1 MIQFSNHERREPI
14 TSVEQ
19 FEQRLAYFKHCD
31 RDYYSRKDSPLGPSF
46 DTPMAKR
53 ELALLKED
61 WEHIKAFADANGHRL
76 LKPYFW
82 LAHATITVK
91 VVNAKETG

>member
-1 MIQFSNHERREPI
+1 MRQFSNHERRQPI
-14 TSVEQ
+14 TTGEE
-19 FEQRLAYFKHCD
+19 FDERLEYFKHCD

-53 ELALLKED
+53 ELALLQDD
-61 WEHIKAFADANGHRL
+61 WDHIKKWAHDNGHRL

-82 LAHATITVK
+82 LAHATISVT
-91 VVNAKETG
+91 VVNPK